1 MRLDILQ
8 CGGHP
13 LPGLHTAADE
23 ADGHVGAL
31 LHEPARR
38 LRGDVAHPADQ
49 WTTAARPDAKEL
61 SSSKIHA
68 ENHTLQSRGAHGGER
83 RVG

>member
-13 LPGLHTAADE
+13 LPSLHAAADE

-49 WTTAARPDAKEL
+49 WTTAARLDAKEL
-61 SSSKIHA
+61 PSSKA
-68 ENHTLQSRGAHGGER
+68 QVENHTLQSRGAQGGER
-83 RVG
+83 TMG